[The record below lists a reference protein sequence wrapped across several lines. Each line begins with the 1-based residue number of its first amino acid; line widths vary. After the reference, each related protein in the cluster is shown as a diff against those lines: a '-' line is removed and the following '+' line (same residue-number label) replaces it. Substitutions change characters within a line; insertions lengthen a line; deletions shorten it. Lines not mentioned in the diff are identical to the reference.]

1 MSFKSVFTH
10 LGAICAAVLVF
21 ALGMIIGADVA
32 VWGWLLWYLFA
43 LSLGAVGGMV
53 AMLHE

>member
-1 MSFKSVFTH
+1 MKNFVMH
-10 LGAICAAVLVF
+10 LGALCACVLVF

-32 VWGWLLWYLFA
+32 ISGWLLWYLFA

-53 AMLHE
+53 AMLK

>member
-1 MSFKSVFTH
+1 MRNFVMH
-10 LGAICAAVLVF
+10 LGALCAGVLVF

-32 VWGWLLWYLFA
+32 VSGWLTWYLFA

-53 AMLHE
+53 AMLK

>member
-1 MSFKSVFTH
+1 MH
-10 LGAICAAVLVF
+10 LGALCAGVLVF

-32 VWGWLLWYLFA
+32 VSGWLLWYLFA

-53 AMLHE
+53 VMLK

>member
-1 MSFKSVFTH
+1 MRNFVIHF
-10 LGAICAAVLVF
+10 GAICAAVLVF

-32 VWGWLLWYLFA
+32 ISGWLLWYLFA

-53 AMLHE
+53 AMLK

>member
-1 MSFKSVFTH
+1 MKNFVMH
-10 LGAICAAVLVF
+10 LGALCAGVLVF

-32 VWGWLLWYLFA
+32 ISGWLLWYLFA

-53 AMLHE
+53 AMLK